1 MMEHAEVILGAPH
14 HVQHV
19 MSSEQIP
26 VLCGAIYTFKMFM
39 TRWEDMKKA
48 PYMGDLIQPGLDW
61 AYGYYSHMDHT
72 RAYVIAMRKCLCL
85 PALGNSLIV
94 IYSCTSLNTF
104 VVDSQAL
111 GTTFH

>member
-1 MMEHAEVILGAPH
+1 MERAEVILGAPH
-14 HVQHV
+14 NVQHV
-19 MSSEQIP
+19 MSSKRIP
-26 VLCGAIYTFKMFM
+26 VLCGTIYAFEMFM

-48 PYMGDLIQPGLDW
+48 PHMGDLIQPGLDW
-61 AYGYYSHMDHT
+61 AYGYYSCMDHT

-94 IYSCTSLNTF
+94 ICSCTSLNTF
-104 VVDSQAL
+104 VMDSQAL